1 MSNETATLE
10 QDALKTK
17 KTDLLLID
25 PRNIVVEENFNVR
38 EDYGDIKGLA
48 ESITRSGQIEPV
60 VVSKIRGT
68 EQYVLTDGHRR
79 MRAIL
84 KANEDGANIQYVKAI
99 VSDGDVVHR
108 LLTMVITGAD
118 KKPLNNL
125 EEGEAYKRLKEAGVN
140 PKDIAAR
147 VGKSFVHVYAM
158 LKLADAPEQIK
169 AHIRNGEISGSTVSK
184 LMKGE
189 YETVEELIQI
199 VEEAVLNAQIE
210 DEEDVKAGKKKEGAK
225 PKKATARHAG
235 VMSPMKKLEAALD
248 IALEK
253 EYESA
258 EFLQQLVSK
267 LKMEK
272 STPQSV
278 ANLFK

>member
-10 QDALKTK
+10 QEALKTK

-25 PRNIVVEENFNVR
+25 PRNIVIEEGFNVR

-99 VSDGDVVHR
+99 VSDNDPVHR

-118 KKPLNNL
+118 KKPLTNL
-125 EEGEAYKRLKEAGVN
+125 EEGEAYKRLKDEGIN

-158 LKLADAPEQIK
+158 MKLADAPDQVK
-169 AHIRNGEISGSTVSK
+169 AYIRKGEISGSTVTK
-184 LMKGE
+184 LMKD
-189 YETVEELIQI
+189 YNTIEELIQV

-210 DEEDVKAGKKKEGAK
+210 DEGAVKEGKKKEGAK

-235 VMSPMKKLEAALD
+235 IMSPMKKLEAALE
-248 IALEK
+248 IAIEK
-253 EYESA
+253 EYASA